1 MPLGNVHWGAQTFQ
15 PTLLCFAQ
23 ITIQAFTCPGC
34 VQPAWV
40 YTSIPSFRTANNQHL
55 LVGYEEKF
63 LTRKSGAALAQ
74 AVRRGSGVSV
84 HGGVHELWGCG
95 TGGHGQ
101 WRRFGLKGL
110 KGLYPP

>member
-1 MPLGNVHWGAQTFQ
+1 MCSQLGFT
-15 PTLLCFAQ
+15 P
-23 ITIQAFTCPGC
+23 AFHH
-34 VQPAWV
+34 
-40 YTSIPSFRTANNQHL
+40 SEQHL

-74 AVRRGSGVSV
+74 ALRRVSG

-101 WRRFGLKGL
+101 WTRFGLKAL
-110 KGLYPP
+110 KGLFPP